1 MNPWILRTI
10 IIILAI
16 ALLPIIVSGAASLIM
31 SGIHGV
37 GESIH
42 SILSPLSMR
51 GEAKLKGIIE
61 LCLYLVSITIL
72 IRFLF
77 GGRS

>member
-51 GEAKLKGIIE
+51 GEA
-61 LCLYLVSITIL
+61 
-72 IRFLF
+72 
-77 GGRS
+77 

>member
-1 MNPWILRTI
+1 
-10 IIILAI
+10 
-16 ALLPIIVSGAASLIM
+16 
-31 SGIHGV
+31 
-37 GESIH
+37 
-42 SILSPLSMR
+42 MR

-77 GGRS
+77 GNKR